1 VILSRGML
9 LKIRNGLPT
18 CLKNLITEHE
28 DIEIGRCINKLTGVQ
43 CTLAWE
49 VRNYFYQ
56 NYQDGT
62 YSRRITTISKNLL
75 NKGIIFHANKDKEY
89 QFKLRVEILKNKI
102 EKLIEKISKIEEDT
116 EGYKDKKIEDY
127 ISKNSI
133 LPLKWSTIQYPFH
146 FSTTIQQTLRIQK
159 PLNEIFQKN
168 YQLFTLKQPS
178 LHQSN
183 FKSSPLLVTNYVV
196 NPLQSI
202 DAITTTEGF
211 FEGSEAERKRF
222 SFYQRQNFVKNSVF
236 FHENTDLMTRLNTT
250 AIPSVDKTTVNFIVS
265 LSGRSDNFLRFIL
278 NFENTFLTRDEKV
291 NLLVSYFPGQEQPQA
306 EAPDSSCGFIC
317 DIITQLQ
324 SHYPGHKLEVLE
336 MGAGKEFSRG
346 LGMQAAG
353 EYIKNPEEILFFC
366 DIDLVFAP
374 GILNNIRRNTIR
386 GSRAYYPVFLSQYDP
401 EIIYAGRKNL
411 QNVFLFE
418 ELDGFWR
425 HFSYGMVS
433 IFKEDFDKTSG
444 FDLSLRGWGLEDIH
458 FVS

>member
-1 VILSRGML
+1 
-9 LKIRNGLPT
+9 
-18 CLKNLITEHE
+18 
-28 DIEIGRCINKLTGVQ
+28 
-43 CTLAWE
+43 
-49 VRNYFYQ
+49 
-56 NYQDGT
+56 
-62 YSRRITTISKNLL
+62 
-75 NKGIIFHANKDKEY
+75 
-89 QFKLRVEILKNKI
+89 
-102 EKLIEKISKIEEDT
+102 
-116 EGYKDKKIEDY
+116 
-127 ISKNSI
+127 
-133 LPLKWSTIQYPFH
+133 
-146 FSTTIQQTLRIQK
+146 
-159 PLNEIFQKN
+159 
-168 YQLFTLKQPS
+168 
-178 LHQSN
+178 
-183 FKSSPLLVTNYVV
+183 
-196 NPLQSI
+196 
-202 DAITTTEGF
+202 
-211 FEGSEAERKRF
+211 
-222 SFYQRQNFVKNSVF
+222 
-236 FHENTDLMTRLNTT
+236 MTRLNTT

-291 NLLVSYFPGQEQPQA
+291 NLLVSYFPGQEQPQT